1 MRDVRQENIVLL
13 LLRHVPLLLLLLLV
27 LSGSQRLMDYIRY
40 RHSEDA
46 KADERGKKIVV
57 KEGEQ
62 ADRDRK
68 ETGRERYDTV
78 TEICGKGDAK
88 KGPDE
93 KVSLV
98 LGEKEY
104 D

>member
-13 LLRHVPLLLLLLLV
+13 LLRRVPLLLLLLLV

-68 ETGRERYDTV
+68 ETGRERYDIV
-78 TEICGKGDAK
+78 TEICGTRDAK
-88 KGPDE
+88 KGPDLKNE
-93 KVSLV
+93 FAI
-98 LGEKEY
+98 G
-104 D
+104 